1 MLINEKH
8 TKEKKNNR
16 KNLKKWKFLKGV
28 SNRIIS
34 EFLRVIRTYKEEFAP
49 KSLRNNGEKSYF
61 RI

>member
-1 MLINEKH
+1 MRNI
-8 TKEKKNNR
+8 TKKRKIIL

-34 EFLRVIRTYKEEFAP
+34 EFLRVIRKYKEEFSP
-49 KSLRNNGEKSYF
+49 KFLRNSGEKSYF